1 MVIYIVLFGGLMI
14 VYFLGIDSE
23 SGNVINV
30 YLNISRYYIFGKWFY
45 DGLTKANIT
54 NFLLFSGLSVGLLVI
69 FVLIVSCFFLKI
81 NGAMSRNKTKSNY
94 RLNKE
99 KFESSSVS
107 KAILFKELRTLFN
120 APQVL
125 IQLLGGPI
133 MSLVAVVVLT
143 IMSKNGG
150 TFGELLKNAD
160 ANSFVLVFSVII
172 CFSLTMV
179 STTSSTISL
188 EGKSFWIIK
197 SAPVPAKQVIKAK
210 CLVNLL
216 LMLPI
221 AFICIVFVTIFYKSN
236 IFISL
241 LGLLFNVLYVM
252 FSTFLGLLFNL
263 KYYKFDYDNPVKAV
277 KQGKAV
283 LLTMLV
289 DMGGT
294 IIISI
299 MIAISA
305 YFAGPFIGV
314 LSGVAFS
321 SILAFLTLYL
331 LNTKG
336 VKLYEEICC

>member
-1 MVIYIVLFGGLMI
+1 
-14 VYFLGIDSE
+14 
-23 SGNVINV
+23 
-30 YLNISRYYIFGKWFY
+30 
-45 DGLTKANIT
+45 
-54 NFLLFSGLSVGLLVI
+54 
-69 FVLIVSCFFLKI
+69 
-81 NGAMSRNKTKSNY
+81 
-94 RLNKE
+94 
-99 KFESSSVS
+99 
-107 KAILFKELRTLFN
+107 
-120 APQVL
+120 
-125 IQLLGGPI
+125 
-133 MSLVAVVVLT
+133 
-143 IMSKNGG
+143 
-150 TFGELLKNAD
+150 
-160 ANSFVLVFSVII
+160 
-172 CFSLTMV
+172 
-179 STTSSTISL
+179 
-188 EGKSFWIIK
+188 
-197 SAPVPAKQVIKAK
+197 
-210 CLVNLL
+210 
-216 LMLPI
+216 
-221 AFICIVFVTIFYKSN
+221 
-236 IFISL
+236 
-241 LGLLFNVLYVM
+241 M